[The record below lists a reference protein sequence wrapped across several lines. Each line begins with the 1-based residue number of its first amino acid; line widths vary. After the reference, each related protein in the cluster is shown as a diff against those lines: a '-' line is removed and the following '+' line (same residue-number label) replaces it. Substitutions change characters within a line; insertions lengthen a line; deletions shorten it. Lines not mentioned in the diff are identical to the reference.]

1 MHHLTKRW
9 PDFSVWVLD
18 AAELSGQNKCTV
30 ELRCTLPT
38 PATAQLEPARHQG
51 HWRETSVRILRRV
64 GVRILRRA
72 SVRILRRVSV
82 RILRRVSVRILSRV
96 SIRILR
102 RVSVRIVRIL
112 SRVSIRNLRR
122 GSVRIL
128 TAVINSVT
136 GRGDQTGYVAHK
148 LLLSGIMPPALSM
161 SPCEY
166 CESC

>member
-51 HWRETSVRILRRV
+51 HWRET
-64 GVRILRRA
+64 
-72 SVRILRRVSV
+72 SV

>member
-64 GVRILRRA
+64 
-72 SVRILRRVSV
+72 
-82 RILRRVSVRILSRV
+82 SVRILSRV

-128 TAVINSVT
+128 TSVINSVT

-166 CESC
+166 L

>member
-51 HWRETSVRILRRV
+51 HWRET
-64 GVRILRRA
+64 